1 MNIWTKI
8 ATIAKKN
15 TNLPTSID
23 ESEYPIRRGQLYYA
37 KLDDERCVGSEQMK
51 DRLVLIVQNNTGN
64 KYSQTVVVAMAT
76 TKIDKRPDLPVHK
89 LVYVKKFDR
98 QNMIL
103 AEQLRT
109 IDKQRLVKYAGRL
122 NSTDMAEVDAA
133 LSCSLGLARREVYEG
148 A

>member
-1 MNIWTKI
+1 M
-8 ATIAKKN
+8 AKKN
-15 TNLPTSID
+15 TNLPISIND
-23 ESEYPIRRGQLYYA
+23 ENVKREFQIRRGQLYYA

-51 DRLVLIVQNNTGN
+51 DRLVLIVQNDIGN

-76 TKIDKRPDLPVHK
+76 TKIDKRPDLPVHR
-89 LVYVKKFDR
+89 LVYVEKFGR

-109 IDKQRLVKYAGRL
+109 IDKRRLVKYVGQLDAKE
-122 NSTDMAEVDAA
+122 MAEVDAA
-133 LSCSLGLARREVYEG
+133 LACSLDLTRRENREG

>member
-1 MNIWTKI
+1 M
-8 ATIAKKN
+8 AKKN
-15 TNLPTSID
+15 TNLPISIND
-23 ESEYPIRRGQLYYA
+23 ENSKREFQIRRGQLYYA

-51 DRLVLIVQNNTGN
+51 DRLVLIVQNDIGN

-76 TKIDKRPDLPVHK
+76 TKIDKRPDLPVHR
-89 LVYVKKFDR
+89 LVYVEKFGR

-109 IDKQRLVKYAGRL
+109 IDKRRLVKYVGQI
-122 NSTDMAEVDAA
+122 DIKEMEEVDAA
-133 LSCSLGLARREVYEG
+133 LACSLDLARRETHEG

>member
-1 MNIWTKI
+1 M
-8 ATIAKKN
+8 TIAKKN
-15 TNLPTSID
+15 TNLPTSTKD
-23 ESEYPIRRGQLYYA
+23 KENENDLQCRRGQLYYA
-37 KLDDERCVGSEQMK
+37 KLDDEKCVGSEQMK

-76 TKIDKRPDLPVHK
+76 TKLNKRPDLPVHK
-89 LVYVKKFDR
+89 LVYIKKYDR

-109 IDKQRLVKYAGRL
+109 IDKKRLVKYVGRL
-122 NSTDMAEVDAA
+122 SSEDMAEVDAA
-133 LSCSLGLARREVYEG
+133 LACSLGLARREVYEG

>member
-1 MNIWTKI
+1 MSIWTKI
-8 ATIAKKN
+8 ATIVKKN
-15 TNLPTSID
+15 TNLQTSID
-23 ESEYPIRRGQLYYA
+23 EDEYPIRRGQLYYA

-64 KYSQTVVVAMAT
+64 KYSKTVVVAMAT

-89 LVYVKKFDR
+89 LVCVNKFGK

-109 IDKQRLVKYAGRL
+109 IDKQRLVKYVGRL
-122 NSTDMAEVDAA
+122 SSTDMAEVDEA
-133 LSCSLGLARREVYEG
+133 LACSLDLARREAYEG